1 MEMKRFLFAIAILLP
16 LLMLS
21 ACRPAPQLAPPPAAP
36 AAVVL
41 INADGALAE
50 SELERVRAFAEVQ
63 LNVRVLA
70 EGGSLESASLAGA
83 ISESAEIRTDRSPI
97 EIVICE
103 LAGQEEHI
111 LVDQQLGLAAINT
124 SPIETDDAEQY
135 ARRLERLVMRAAGTL
150 AGLGFDPDPFC
161 VMHSYESVADLD
173 RMGRNFSP
181 PWQQKF
187 AQAAAQMGLEAREP
201 QPN

>member
-1 MEMKRFLFAIAILLP
+1 MKRFLFAIAILLP

-21 ACRPAPQLAPPPAAP
+21 ACKPATPVAPPPAAP

-41 INADGALAE
+41 TNADGALSEA
-50 SELERVRAFAEVQ
+50 ELERVRTFAEQQ

-70 EGGSLESASLAGA
+70 AGGSLAAASLAEA
-83 ISESAEIRTDRSPI
+83 VAQTDEIKAVRSPV

-103 LAGQEEHI
+103 LAGEEEHI
-111 LVDQQLGLAAINT
+111 LIDAQAGLAAINT
-124 SPIETDDAEQY
+124 VPLKIDDAEKY
-135 ARRLERLVMRAAGTL
+135 ARRVERLVMRAVGTL

-161 VMHSYESVADLD
+161 VMHSYETVADLD

-187 AQAAAQMGLEAREP
+187 ARAAAEMGLEPREP
-201 QPN
+201 QLN